1 MATMKQ
7 VAQRAGVSVATVSY
21 VLNETRKVRPE
32 TEQRVM
38 LAARELGYA
47 PNIAARSLVV
57 GRSSMVGL
65 VLPDI
70 ENPFFPEITKAFQ
83 EAASVAGMETIVMN
97 TNYDAQRVRNIV
109 DRLVSLQV
117 PGAAFLTSQID
128 NAVREALAAKTICA
142 VYLDR
147 PEPGYRSASILIDYH
162 HGILQGVE
170 HLRKLGHRRVGFIG
184 GPSHGASAQ
193 RRKAAFLEGATAA
206 GMETRVVDSD
216 FTVLGGYFSCAKLL
230 NVFDATAIM
239 AANDLMAIGAL
250 HCAYDRQVPVP
261 ASLSVIGFDDIKFA
275 QFTQPALTTIAV
287 PRAEIGRIAF
297 DSLWSLMGRKASEE
311 GGQPGGKVCQVET
324 TLVVRQTTASP
335 AALAGNAA
343 AAGSSYN
350 PQNGLPG

>member
-1 MATMKQ
+1 MKQ

-32 TEQRVM
+32 TEQRVL

-83 EAASVAGMETIVMN
+83 EAAAFAGMETIVMN

-109 DRLVSLQV
+109 ERLVSLQV

-128 NAVREALAAKTICA
+128 NSVREALAGKEICA

-147 PEPGYRSASILIDYH
+147 KEPGYRSSGLVIDYRR
-162 HGILQGVE
+162 GILEAVE
-170 HLRKLGHRRVGFIG
+170 HLRNLGHRRVGFIG
-184 GPSHGASAQ
+184 GPSHGVSAQ
-193 RRKAAFLEGATAA
+193 RRKAAFLEGAAAA

-216 FTVLGGYFSCAKLL
+216 FTVQGGYFSCAKLL
-230 NVFDATAIM
+230 NSFDLTAVM

-250 HCAYDRQVPVP
+250 HCAYDRQISVP
-261 ASLSVIGFDDIKFA
+261 SGLSVIGFDDIKFA
-275 QFTQPALTTIAV
+275 QFTQPALTTVAI
-287 PRAEIGRIAF
+287 PRADIGRIAF
-297 DSLWSLMGRKASEE
+297 ESLWSLIGSSPSEE
-311 GGQPGGKVCQVET
+311 GESRNGNTCEMET
-324 TLVVRQTTASP
+324 ALVIRQTTAAP
-335 AALAGNAA
+335 VTFAGDVA
-343 AAGSSYN
+343 AAGTFSHTASFK
-350 PQNGLPG
+350 